1 HCLLNMFCRYPVHIS
16 KCVIHP
22 CKETCTK
29 LCENIFLSTWMF
41 LLHGETHRAIFAN
54 CSIFNLCLCVD
65 KRWLE
70 MKFTSIVGWDTF
82 IPKHVHH
89 ATSFPWSLSH
99 RYISYNGAV
108 LCNCFPHPFHSF
120 SSRNTNIYD
129 IRFF

>member
-1 HCLLNMFCRYPVHIS
+1 MFCRYPVHIS

-65 KRWLE
+65 KRWCE
-70 MKFTSIVGWDTF
+70 MKFTSIVGWE
-82 IPKHVHH
+82 
-89 ATSFPWSLSH
+89 
-99 RYISYNGAV
+99 
-108 LCNCFPHPFHSF
+108 FHF
-120 SSRNTNIYD
+120 SPAFLNAHTQIKNRAIGKD
-129 IRFF
+129 AA